1 MTTTDICFE
10 ASKLLPFQPDWAE
23 LRRLCEELTVDGV
36 APTAVALARA
46 YTERVAQR
54 VVKK

>member
-1 MTTTDICFE
+1 MTTDICFE

-23 LRRLCEELTVDGV
+23 LRRLCEELTVNGV

-54 VVKK
+54 TVKK